1 MVTALSGVQPTQES
15 VRQGCDLK
23 SQSEAGPAHLCGSK
37 VGGGRRM
44 GKMRSFPQ
52 PRKAQSADSAGFE
65 SFPLLHNDSR
75 LEKSEGALTLR
86 KGGLSR

>member
-1 MVTALSGVQPTQES
+1 
-15 VRQGCDLK
+15 
-23 SQSEAGPAHLCGSK
+23 
-37 VGGGRRM
+37 
-44 GKMRSFPQ
+44 MRSFPQ

-86 KGGLSR
+86 KEDFPGEKRGDRKSR